1 MAMQGII
8 SKGLRGSPVR
18 GLLILIL
25 TLGGAYEAA
34 GFILAGD
41 MIGLAYVGLGF
52 IVCAFVIS
60 MLNSWRRGLYIFLVW
75 LLFEDLSRKFLG
87 NNMAIYFAKDFLV
100 GVVYLS
106 FFLAW
111 RRGQILGFKP
121 PFLVP
126 LLFLVWFGFVQ
137 VFNPASPH
145 IIYGALG
152 MKLFFY
158 YMPLM
163 LVGYALVNSESAL
176 RTFFKIN
183 LIAILVIAAL
193 GITQSIVG
201 PSFLTPSNLQDDIRD
216 VSVLYRMAPIS
227 GTSVFRPTSVFI
239 TTGRYSDLLD
249 VAWLIA
255 LGFLGYTLLRYR
267 KGRALAFLSVP
278 VIAAAMLLSASRG
291 VFLWGVI
298 DIIVVSAAFLWGA
311 PWKQRDVV
319 RVLRTFVRAAVGV
332 ALAVVMLL
340 TIFPEALLGRLAVY
354 SETLSPNS
362 SASELTH
369 RARDYPLQNFL
380 GAFNYER
387 WPYGYGIGTTALGTQ
402 YVARIFGVKPPAGGV
417 ESGFG
422 VLIVEMGIGGL
433 LLWLVMAIAVIVSA
447 WKIVRKLR
455 GSPWFPV
462 GFVIFW
468 YAFLMLFPLMA
479 GGIQAYEDFV
489 LNAYLWLLLGILF
502 RLPHIKLSTELEAVQ
517 LASVAPSR
525 RWIS

>member
-278 VIAAAMLLSASRG
+278 VIA
-291 VFLWGVI
+291 
-298 DIIVVSAAFLWGA
+298 
-311 PWKQRDVV
+311 
-319 RVLRTFVRAAVGV
+319 V
-332 ALAVVMLL
+332 AMLL

-502 RLPHIKLSTELEAVQ
+502 RLPHIKLSTELE
-517 LASVAPSR
+517 
-525 RWIS
+525 